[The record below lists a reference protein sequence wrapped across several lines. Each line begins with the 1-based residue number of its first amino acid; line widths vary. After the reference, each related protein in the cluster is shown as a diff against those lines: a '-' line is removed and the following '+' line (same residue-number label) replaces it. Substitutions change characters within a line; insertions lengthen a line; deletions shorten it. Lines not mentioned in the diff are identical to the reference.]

1 MAHKSLGEFIEAA
14 DAIGEVQVVRG
25 ANLTRDVGCLTE
37 LAAERNAPLLL
48 FEAFDGY
55 PADYRIAAN
64 VYRGSLRR
72 TALAFGLPVDAHPID
87 IVRLLRER
95 RRTQQPVAPTPVA
108 DGPVLDYQIAGADVD
123 IGRFPAPLW
132 HREDGGH
139 YLGTGDLLV
148 VRDPETGWVNFGT
161 YRAAVQGRDRL
172 SVWIIKYKHGRI
184 IAEKY
189 WAQGRPCP
197 VALVLGCDPL
207 TFMAGTSR
215 GKYEHA
221 GALRG
226 EPVEVVNAPWSGL
239 PIPAHAELVFEG
251 EIPSPDEET
260 AVEGP
265 FGEWPGYYSHSG
277 PECVIRIKHITH
289 RAAPIIHGYPPLRP
303 MLSWG
308 DDFPTQAMDAWD
320 HLERVGVTD
329 ITGVWGHCHGLLL
342 VIAIKQRYPGH
353 AEQALMSSVARIHG
367 GMYGHCIVVDD
378 DIDPSNMRDV
388 LWALCTR
395 VDPAE
400 SVQIVKNMLT
410 SDLDPRLSP
419 EAKASGNFR
428 MSRMLI
434 NACKPFGWKD
444 KFPRTNIWAEADRR
458 EVLEQWGGLLDEME
472 RRAQHRAQPALAR

>member
-1 MAHKSLGEFIEAA
+1 MPHKSLGEFIAAA
-14 DAIGEVQVVRG
+14 DAIAEVLNVPG
-25 ANLTRDVGCLTE
+25 ADLQRDVGCLTE

-48 FEAFDGY
+48 FDRFAGHAPDI
-55 PADYRIAAN
+55 RIAAN

-72 TALAFGLPVDAHPID
+72 TALAFDLPVDAHPID
-87 IVRLLRER
+87 IVKRLRER
-95 RRTQQPVAPTPVA
+95 RRTQQPVPPVHVA
-108 DGPVLDYQIAGADVD
+108 DGAVLEHQLSGSAVDVEQ
-123 IGRFPAPLW
+123 FPAPLW
-132 HREDGGH
+132 HRDDGGR
-139 YLGTGDLLV
+139 YIGTGDLTIM
-148 VRDPETGWVNFGT
+148 RDPETGWVNFGT
-161 YRAAVQGRDRL
+161 YRAAVVGSDRL
-172 SVWIIKYKHGRI
+172 SIWIIKYKVGRI

-221 GALRG
+221 GALHG
-226 EPVEVVNAPWSGL
+226 APVEVVAAPWSGL
-239 PIPAHAELVFEG
+239 PIPAHGELVFEG
-251 EIPSPDEET
+251 EIPPPEEET
-260 AVEGP
+260 ALEGP

-277 PECVIRIKHITH
+277 PECVIRVKHITH
-289 RAAPIIHGYPPLRP
+289 RTAPIIHGYPPLRP

-308 DDFPTQAMDAWD
+308 DDFPTQAMDTWD
-320 HLERVGVTD
+320 HLERAGVTD

-342 VIAIKQRYPGH
+342 VVALRQRYPGH
-353 AEQALMSSVARIHG
+353 AEQALMSTLGRIHG

-378 DIDPSNMRDV
+378 DIDPSNMREV

-395 VDPAE
+395 VDPIQ
-400 SVQIVKNMLT
+400 SVQIAKNMLT

-419 EAKASGNFR
+419 DQKAAGQFQ

-444 KFPRTNIWAEADRR
+444 RFPQTNIWAEADRS
-458 EVLEQWGGLLDEME
+458 EVRARWAGLLEEME
-472 RRAQHRAQPALAR
+472 QQAQRRRQPALV

>member
-1 MAHKSLGEFIEAA
+1 MAHRSLGEFIEAA
-14 DAIGEVQVVRG
+14 DAVGEVLNVPG
-25 ANLTRDVGCLTE
+25 ADLRRDVGCLTE

-48 FEAFDGY
+48 FDQFPGY
-55 PADYRIAAN
+55 APDIRIAAN

-72 TALAFGLPVDAHPID
+72 TALAFDLPIDAHPIE
-87 IVRLLRER
+87 IVQRLRER
-95 RRTQQPVAPTPVA
+95 RRGQHAIPPTPVS
-108 DGPVLDYQIAGADVD
+108 DGPVLEHQIAGADVD
-123 IGRFPAPLW
+123 VEAFPAPVW
-132 HREDGGH
+132 HRDDGGQ
-139 YLGTGDLLV
+139 YIGTGDLAV
-148 VRDPETGWVNFGT
+148 MRDPETGWVNFGT

-172 SVWIIKYKHGRI
+172 SIWIIKYKHGRI

-221 GALRG
+221 GALHG
-226 EPVEVVNAPWSGL
+226 APVEVVDAPWSGL
-239 PIPAHAELVFEG
+239 PIPAHGELVFEG
-251 EIPSPDEET
+251 EIPPPSEET
-260 AVEGP
+260 AFEGP

-277 PECVIRIKHITH
+277 PECVIRVKHITH
-289 RAAPIIHGYPPLRP
+289 RTAPIIHGYPPLRP

-308 DDFPTQAMDAWD
+308 DDFPSFAVDAWD
-320 HLERVGVTD
+320 HLERAGVTD
-329 ITGVWGHCHGLLL
+329 ISGVWGHCHGLLL
-342 VIAIKQRYPGH
+342 VIALRQRYPGH
-353 AEQALMSSVARIHG
+353 AEQALVSTLGRIHG

-378 DIDPSNMRDV
+378 DVDPSNMRDV

-395 VDPAE
+395 VDPAQ

-419 EAKASGNFR
+419 DQKAAGQFQ

-444 KFPRTNIWAEADRR
+444 QFPKTNIWAEADRN
-458 EVLEQWGGLLDEME
+458 EVRARWSGLLEEME
-472 RRAQHRAQPALAR
+472 QRVQRRGQPALV